1 MTHFGLRCG
10 LISLICA
17 GTLFAAERPPN
28 IVLIVA
34 DDLGWG
40 DVGFNGRTEWNTPNL
55 DRLASQ
61 GMLFRRW
68 YVGAVVCAPSR
79 ACFLT
84 GKYGIHNGVTTN
96 SQDLPAEEITIA
108 EALKPAGYSTA
119 LFGKWHHGQ
128 PRRKGGSYV
137 HPMDQGFDE
146 FFGFTDAREAWQHF
160 PKQLWYGREQKQSS
174 GYVDRLFADAAIE
187 FIRRRRETP
196 FFLYLPFTTPHL
208 LIEAPPEDVAEHR
221 GKFPERDPNKPLNA
235 TYAAMVTRQDKEI
248 GRVLAALDERK
259 LAEQTLVVFF
269 SDHGA
274 TFEAGN
280 QGTSAALD
288 SNRPFRGQKR
298 TLWEGG
304 VRVPGVVRWPGKIAA
319 GTVSNDPTHSIDLL
333 PTLLAAADRSPE
345 AAWKVD
351 GTNLLPVWLG
361 KSRAPE
367 RTLCWEWRSEGYYQ
381 LAAMR
386 GDWKLVVTGANPPE
400 LFNVDTD
407 PAERRSRAAEQPD
420 LVSRLKR
427 EVGDWLATERT
438 DAGPQKVPAGP
449 LPAVRIPLPRKEDP

>member
-1 MTHFGLRCG
+1 L
-10 LISLICA
+10 A
-17 GTLFAAERPPN
+17 AAERPPN

-40 DVGFNGRTEWNTPNL
+40 DVGFNGRTEWKTPNL
-55 DRLASQ
+55 DRLARQ
-61 GMLFRRW
+61 GTLFRRW

-96 SQDLPAEEITIA
+96 SQDLPSEEVTIA
-108 EALKPAGYSTA
+108 EALKPAGYTTA
-119 LFGKWHHGQ
+119 LVGKWHHGQ
-128 PRRKGGSYV
+128 PRRKGSSYV
-137 HPMDQGFDE
+137 HPMEQGFDE
-146 FFGFTDAREAWQHF
+146 FFGFTDARDAWQHF
-160 PKQLWYGREQKQSS
+160 PRQLWFGREQRPVS
-174 GYVDRLFADAAIE
+174 GYVDRLFADAAID
-187 FIRRRRETP
+187 FIRRRRESP
-196 FFLYLPFTTPHL
+196 FFLYLAFTTPHL

-248 GRVLAALDERK
+248 GRVLAALDEDR
-259 LAEQTLVVFF
+259 LSEQTIVVFF

-304 VRVPGVVRWPGKIAA
+304 MRVPGVVRWPGRIAA
-319 GTVSNDPTHSIDLL
+319 GTVSNTPTHAIDLL
-333 PTLLAAADRSPE
+333 PTLLAAADGKPE
-345 AAWKVD
+345 TGWKVD
-351 GTNLLPVWLG
+351 GFNQLPVWLG
-361 KSRAPE
+361 KEPPVE
-367 RTLCWEWRSEGYYQ
+367 RTLFWEWRSEGYHQ

-400 LFNVDTD
+400 LFNVETD
-407 PAERRSRAAEQPD
+407 LAERRSRAAEQPE
-420 LVSRLKR
+420 LLARLK
-427 EVGDWLATERT
+427 EDLTKWLATERT
-438 DAGPQKVPAGP
+438 DAPPKRVPVGP
-449 LPAVRIPLPRKEDP
+449 LPAIRLPLPGKGAP